1 MAKQKKWTE
10 NDYKA
15 AVKVHKDNLGKV
27 AIVSKTPMN
36 TRRDLSLLYT
46 PGVARVSQL
55 IGKNVNDAYKYTF
68 KSNMVAI
75 VSDGTAILGLGD
87 LGPEAALPVM
97 EGKAILFKKF
107 GNVDAFPLC
116 IGTKDPDEIAAF
128 CRQIAPTFGGINL
141 EDISAPRCFEI
152 MEKTVDLGIPVFH
165 DDQSG
170 TAVVVCGALINALRC
185 SGKKMSDLTVVIN
198 GAGAAGIAIG
208 RMLRNQDVTP
218 KRIHL
223 LDSKGIVYPGNP
235 RNNAIK
241 EEFAALVNP
250 DKVQGTLADALKGA
264 DVFIGVSQP
273 GLVSKAMVRSMNDDP
288 IIFAMAN
295 PVPEIMPED
304 AREAGARFIGTG
316 RSDYPNQINNA
327 VGFPG
332 IFRGAL
338 DARATK
344 ITPAMRWAAARALAD
359 FVKKPTCTRLLPSV
373 LSPAVGEAVGKAVA
387 AAWKKYKD
395 TPAALG
401 NEKY

>member
-1 MAKQKKWTE
+1 MSKQKKWTE
-10 NDYKA
+10 SDYKA
-15 AVKVHKDNLGKV
+15 AVKVHKDNKGKV
-27 AIVSKTPMN
+27 AILSKTPMR

-46 PGVARVSQL
+46 PGVARVSEL
-55 IGKNVNDAYKYTF
+55 VGKNVEDAYKYTF
-68 KSNMVAI
+68 KGNMVAI

-107 GNVDAFPLC
+107 GGVDAFPLC
-116 IGTKDPDEIAAF
+116 IGTKDPDEIATF

-152 MEKTVDLGIPVFH
+152 MEKTADLGIPVFH

-185 SGKKMSDLTVVIN
+185 SGKKMDELTVVIN

-208 RMLRNQDVTP
+208 RMLRNQKVTP

-223 LDSKGIVYPGNP
+223 LDSKGIVYPGNS

-241 EEFAALVNP
+241 EEFAAQVNP
-250 DKVQGTLADALKGA
+250 DKVKGDLAKALKGA

-273 GLVSKAMVRSMNDDP
+273 GLVSKDMVRSMNDDP

-332 IFRGAL
+332 IFRGAF

-344 ITPAMRWAAARALAD
+344 ITPAMRWAAAHALAD
-359 FVKKPTCTRLLPSV
+359 FVKKPK
-373 LSPAVGEAVGKAVA
+373 PAPGCCRRC
-387 AAWKKYKD
+387 
-395 TPAALG
+395 
-401 NEKY
+401 